1 MSLGIQI
8 YIHVNLEM
16 SSWVLMFSCKYAHVY
31 VNLKILAYIYTC
43 DLEDDVMDPNVY
55 IRMHM

>member
-1 MSLGIQI
+1 M
-8 YIHVNLEM
+8 NLEM

-31 VNLKILAYIYTC
+31 VNLKILTYIYTC